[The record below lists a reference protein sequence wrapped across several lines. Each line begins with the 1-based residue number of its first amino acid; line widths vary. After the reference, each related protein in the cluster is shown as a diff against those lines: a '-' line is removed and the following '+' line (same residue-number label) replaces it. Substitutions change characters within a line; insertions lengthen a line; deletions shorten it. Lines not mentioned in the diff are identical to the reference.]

1 MEKVMLSFDKVS
13 AHYGKIQALHEV
25 SLHINQGEI
34 VTLIGANGAG
44 KTTLLGTLCGDPRAT
59 SGRIVFDDKD
69 ITDWQTAKIMREAV
83 AIVPEGRR
91 VFSRMTV
98 EENLAMGGFFAM
110 ITQEELQIAVAQEPG
125 IIKYSLVMMNLLIRH
140 RLAVT
145 LGIVAFRN
153 FQFARFLISF
163 SLYDAWSEMI
173 IIECEMRMPLAVV
186 PA

>member
-1 MEKVMLSFDKVS
+1 MAMIVSDAAAQVQFAYLLAHRGKHTKIEEMIGWNQKFRTFINRLLPHAVDARRELPSIHFRREIMQVVIHGMEHEIES
-13 AHYGKIQALHEV
+13 AFLRILF
-25 SLHINQGEI
+25 
-34 VTLIGANGAG
+34 
-44 KTTLLGTLCGDPRAT
+44 LLKLL
-59 SGRIVFDDKD
+59 
-69 ITDWQTAKIMREAV
+69 TAV
-83 AIVPEGRR
+83 
-91 VFSRMTV
+91 
-98 EENLAMGGFFAM
+98 LL

-145 LGIVAFRN
+145 LGIVVIGN